1 MESDNKRSMVM
12 LGGIVGAV
20 ALLFIVVPGVLM
32 VAVPHFHGSLYDDPE
47 IPQDFE
53 LRRADGGT
61 FRLSD
66 QRGKVVLLYFG
77 YTTCPD
83 VCPTTLHDLHR
94 AVEELGDEADD
105 LSVVFITVDPETDTP
120 EQIVTYLGYFDPTFI
135 GLYGTLDELQPV
147 MDTFSV
153 RVLRADQGETIPGYA
168 ITHTTSMFVIDRDG
182 YLRLRLHHGADVK
195 FLVRDLRNILRG
207 RYPK

>member
-1 MESDNKRSMVM
+1 VDADNRKSTIIM
-12 LGGIVGAV
+12 GSIVGAV
-20 ALLFIVVPGVLM
+20 VLLFVLVPGILM
-32 VAVPHFHGSLYDDPE
+32 ATTPHFHGSLYDDPALVE
-47 IPQDFE
+47 DFE
-53 LRRADGGT
+53 LPRADGGT

-66 QRGKVVLLYFG
+66 HRGEVVLVYFG

-83 VCPTTLHDLHR
+83 VCPTTLYDLHR
-94 AVEELGDEADD
+94 AVEELGEEAAD
-105 LSVVFITVDPETDTP
+105 LTVVFITVDPETDTP
-120 EQIVTYLGYFDPTFI
+120 EQIKEYLAYFDPTFI

-147 MDTFSV
+147 MDLFSV

-182 YLRLRLHHGADVK
+182 YLRLRLHHGSDVK
-195 FLVRDLRNILRG
+195 YLTRDLRYMLRG